1 VSLSQSTAAMF
12 FCPRFFYF
20 SFAHATVSNIF
31 TVSVLEFLICAL
43 ETTADSN
50 NVIANQPV
58 IDFIL

>member
-12 FCPRFFYF
+12 FVSLFYF
-20 SFAHATVSNIF
+20 SFAHATVPNIF

-50 NVIANQPV
+50 NVIAINP
-58 IDFIL
+58 L